1 VDHRLAL
8 RRSEKWSKYPE
19 DVLPAFVAEMD
30 FALAPAIKEALHAAI
45 DADDLGYIGR
55 FDGLLEAFVDFMARR
70 LDWTVDPEQ
79 VTLITD
85 VMVGVEEL
93 LLALTSPGDGVI
105 INPPVYPPYFVDIPH
120 ARRRVVE
127 VPLLLDGALDVDG
140 IAAAFARGARALLL
154 CNPHN
159 PTGRV
164 PTRDELTAIAA
175 AADEHGAWV
184 ISDEIHG
191 PLTFGSEEFVPWLT
205 VSSRGGAVTSAS
217 KAFNLAGL
225 KLAMIVTPSVQLPD
239 GLRDK
244 AGYLGTIAA
253 EAAFREGDEWLDETL
268 ATIAANHAR
277 LPSLLPAGVTVAVP
291 PQASFLTWLDCRAAG
306 LGDDPAAVF
315 LERGRVALE
324 TGLRFG
330 SQGAG
335 FARLNVGT
343 TPELL
348 DEAVRRVEAALTP

>member
-1 VDHRLAL
+1 VDGLLTRG
-8 RRSEKWSKYPE
+8 SEKWSKYPP

-30 FALAPAIKEALHAAI
+30 FALAPPVKEALHAAVER
-45 DADDLGYIGR
+45 DDLGYIGQI
-55 FDGLLEAFVDFMARR
+55 DGLLDAFCGFMDRR
-70 LDWTVDPEQ
+70 LDWRVDPAD

-93 LLALTSPGDGVI
+93 LLELTAPGDGVI

-127 VPLLLDGALDVDG
+127 VPLLASGALDVEG

-164 PTRDELTAIAA
+164 PTRSELLAIAA

-191 PLTFGSEEFVPWLT
+191 PLVLPGVEFVPWLT
-205 VSSRGGAVTSAS
+205 VSDRGGAVTSAS

-225 KLAMIVTPSVQLPD
+225 KLAMIVTPSARLPEE
-239 GLRDK
+239 LRDK
-244 AGYLGTIAA
+244 AGYLGLIAA
-253 EAAFREGDEWLDETL
+253 EAAFRDGDEWLDATIS
-268 ATIAANHAR
+268 TIAANHSR
-277 LPSLLPAGVTVAVP
+277 LPSLLPPGVTVGVV

-306 LGDDPAAVF
+306 LGDDPAIAF
-315 LERGRVALE
+315 LEHGRVALE
-324 TGLRFG
+324 RGVRFG
-330 SQGAG
+330 AQGAG

-343 TPELL
+343 TPALVE
-348 DEAVRRVEAALTP
+348 EAATRLAAALTR

>member
-1 VDHRLAL
+1 VDDLLSR
-8 RRSEKWSKYPE
+8 RRSEKWTKYPA

-30 FALAPAIKEALHAAI
+30 FALAPAVKAALHAAI
-45 DADDLGYIGR
+45 DNDDLGYIGQI
-55 FDGLLEAFVDFMARR
+55 DGLLEAFCGFMQRR
-70 LDWTVDPEQ
+70 LGWTVNPAE

-93 LLALTSPGDGVI
+93 LLELTAPGDGVI
-105 INPPVYPPYFVDIPH
+105 VNPPVYHPYFVDIPH

-127 VPLLLDGALDVDG
+127 VPLLASGALDVDG
-140 IAAAFARGARALLL
+140 IASAFAAGARALLL

-164 PTRDELTAIAA
+164 P
-175 AADEHGAWV
+175 
-184 ISDEIHG
+184 
-191 PLTFGSEEFVPWLT
+191 
-205 VSSRGGAVTSAS
+205 
-217 KAFNLAGL
+217 
-225 KLAMIVTPSVQLPD
+225 
-239 GLRDK
+239 
-244 AGYLGTIAA
+244 
-253 EAAFREGDEWLDETL
+253 
-268 ATIAANHAR
+268 
-277 LPSLLPAGVTVAVP
+277 SLLPPGVRVAVP

-306 LGDDPAAVF
+306 LGEDPAAAF

-324 TGLRFG
+324 SGLRFG

-348 DEAVRRVEAALTP
+348 DEAVRRLAAALTP

>member
-1 VDHRLAL
+1 
-8 RRSEKWSKYPE
+8 
-19 DVLPAFVAEMD
+19 MD
-30 FALAPAIKEALHAAI
+30 FALAEPIKTALHAAI
-45 DADDLGYIGR
+45 ERDDLGYIGR
-55 FDGLLEAFVDFMARR
+55 IDGLLESFCAFMQRR
-70 LDWTVDPEQ
+70 LGWSVDPRQ

-93 LLALTSPGDGVI
+93 LLELTEPGDGVI

-120 ARRRVVE
+120 ARRRVVS
-127 VPLLLDGALDVDG
+127 VPLLASGALDVDG
-140 IAAAFARGARALLL
+140 IADAFAAGARALLL

-164 PTRDELTAIAA
+164 PTRAELTAIAA

-191 PLTFGSEEFVPWLT
+191 PLVLPGVEFVPWLT

-225 KLAMIVTPSVQLPD
+225 KLAMIVTPSARLPE

-244 AGYLGTIAA
+244 AGYLGAIAA
-253 EAAFREGDEWLDETL
+253 EAAFREGDEWLDETI

-277 LPSLLPAGVTVAVP
+277 LPSLLPAGVSVAVP
-291 PQASFLTWLDCRAAG
+291 AQASFLTWLDCRAAG

-315 LERGRVALE
+315 LQHGRVALE

-330 SQGAG
+330 AQGAG

-343 TPELL
+343 TADLVE
-348 DEAVRRVEAALTP
+348 EAVSRVAAALTR

>member
-1 VDHRLAL
+1 
-8 RRSEKWSKYPE
+8 
-19 DVLPAFVAEMD
+19 VLPAFVAEMD
-30 FALAPAIKEALHAAI
+30 FALADPIKAALHAAI
-45 DADDLGYIGR
+45 ERDDLGYIGPI
-55 FDGLLEAFVDFMARR
+55 DGLLSEFCGFMERR
-70 LDWTVDPEQ
+70 LGWTVDPDD

-93 LLALTSPGDGVI
+93 LLELTAPGDGVI
-105 INPPVYPPYFVDIPH
+105 INPPVYPPYFTDIPH
-120 ARRRVVE
+120 SRRRIVS
-127 VPLLLDGALDVDG
+127 VPLLTDGALDVDG
-140 IAAAFARGARALLL
+140 IGAAFAAGARALLL

-191 PLTFGSEEFVPWLT
+191 PLVLPGQEFVPWLT

-225 KLAMIVTPSVQLPD
+225 KLAMIVSSSMRLAP
-239 GLRDK
+239 GLRYR

-253 EAAFREGDEWLDETL
+253 EAAFRDGDEWLDATL

-277 LPSLLPAGVTVAVP
+277 LPSLLPAGVSVAVEA
-291 PQASFLTWLDCRAAG
+291 QASFLTWLDCREAG

-315 LERGRVALE
+315 LDRGRVALVSGP
-324 TGLRFG
+324 TFG
-330 SQGAG
+330 PQGVG

-343 TPELL
+343 TPELVE
-348 DEAVRRVEAALTP
+348 EAVTRLAAALTQP

>member
-1 VDHRLAL
+1 VDDLLA
-8 RRSEKWSKYPE
+8 RGSEKWSRYPA

-30 FALAPAIKEALHAAI
+30 FALAPPIKDALHAAI
-45 DADDLGYIGR
+45 DRDDLGYIGQI
-55 FDGLLEAFVDFMARR
+55 DGLLESFCAFMDRR
-70 LDWTVDPEQ
+70 LGWVVDPGD

-93 LLALTSPGDGVI
+93 LLELTAPGDGVI

-120 ARRRVVE
+120 ARRRVVP
-127 VPLLLDGALDVDG
+127 VPLLPDGSLDVEG
-140 IAAAFARGARALLL
+140 IADAFARGARALLL

-164 PTRDELTAIAA
+164 PTRAELLAIAA

-184 ISDEIHG
+184 IPDEIHG
-191 PLTFGSEEFVPWLT
+191 PLVLPGVEFVPWLT
-205 VSSRGGAVTSAS
+205 VSDRGGAVTSAS

-225 KLAMIVTPSVQLPD
+225 KLAMIVTPSARLPE

-253 EAAFREGDEWLDETL
+253 EAAFRSGDEWLDETI
-268 ATIAANHAR
+268 ATIAANHAA
-277 LPSLLPAGVTVAVP
+277 LPSLLPSGVVVAAP
-291 PQASFLTWLDCRAAG
+291 AQASFLTWLDCRGAG
-306 LGDDPAAVF
+306 LGPDPAAVF

-330 SQGAG
+330 PQGDG

-343 TPELL
+343 TPELVE
-348 DEAVRRVEAALTP
+348 EAVRRLAAALTP

>member
-1 VDHRLAL
+1 
-8 RRSEKWSKYPE
+8 
-19 DVLPAFVAEMD
+19 
-30 FALAPAIKEALHAAI
+30 
-45 DADDLGYIGR
+45 
-55 FDGLLEAFVDFMARR
+55 MARR
-70 LDWTVDPEQ
+70 LGWSVNPDD

-93 LLALTSPGDGVI
+93 LLELTAPGDGVI
-105 INPPVYPPYFVDIPH
+105 VNPPVYPPYFVDIAH

-127 VPLLLDGALDVDG
+127 VPLLASGALDVDG
-140 IAAAFARGARALLL
+140 IADAFAGGARALLL

-175 AADEHGAWV
+175 AADAHGAWV

-191 PLTFGSEEFVPWLT
+191 PLALPGQRVRA
-205 VSSRGGAVTSAS
+205 VADGGRRAGGAVTSAS

-225 KLAMIVTPSVQLPD
+225 KLAMIVTPSARLPE

-268 ATIAANHAR
+268 GTIAANHAR
-277 LPSLLPAGVTVAVP
+277 LPSLLPPGVTVAVP

-330 SQGAG
+330 
-335 FARLNVGT
+335 
-343 TPELL
+343 
-348 DEAVRRVEAALTP
+348 RRAPASPA

>member
-1 VDHRLAL
+1 VDNLLA
-8 RRSEKWSKYPE
+8 RGSEKWSKYPP

-30 FALAPAIKEALHAAI
+30 FALAEPIKTALHAAI
-45 DADDLGYIGR
+45 ERDDLGYIGR
-55 FDGLLEAFVDFMARR
+55 IDGLLESFCGFMERR
-70 LDWTVDPEQ
+70 LGWSVDPRQ

-93 LLALTSPGDGVI
+93 LLELTEPGDGVI
-105 INPPVYPPYFVDIPH
+105 VNPPVYPPYFVDIPH
-120 ARRRVVE
+120 ARRRVVS
-127 VPLLLDGALDVDG
+127 VPLLADGALDVEG
-140 IAAAFARGARALLL
+140 IAAAFAGGARALLL

-164 PTRDELTAIAA
+164 PTRAELTAIAA

-191 PLTFGSEEFVPWLT
+191 PLVLPGVEFVPWLT

-225 KLAMIVTPSVQLPD
+225 KLAMIVTPSARLPE

-253 EAAFREGDEWLDETL
+253 EAAFREGDEWLDETI
-268 ATIAANHAR
+268 ATIAANHAL
-277 LPSLLPAGVTVAVP
+277 LPSLLPAGVSVAVP
-291 PQASFLTWLDCRAAG
+291 AQASFLTWLDCRGAG

-315 LERGRVALE
+315 LEHGRVALE

-330 SQGAG
+330 TQGAG

-343 TPELL
+343 TPDLVE
-348 DEAVRRVEAALTP
+348 EAVRRVAAALTR

>member
-1 VDHRLAL
+1 VDDLLA
-8 RRSEKWSKYPE
+8 RGSEKWSKYPA

-30 FALAPAIKEALHAAI
+30 FALAPPIKDALHAAI
-45 DADDLGYIGR
+45 DRDDLGYIGR
-55 FDGLLEAFVDFMARR
+55 TSSLLEAFCAFMDRR
-70 LDWTVDPEQ
+70 LGWSVDPGD

-93 LLALTSPGDGVI
+93 LLELTAPGDGVI

-127 VPLLLDGALDVDG
+127 VPLLASGALDVEG

-164 PTRDELTAIAA
+164 PTRAELEAIAA
-175 AADEHGAWV
+175 AADAHGAWV

-191 PLTFGSEEFVPWLT
+191 PLVLPGVEFVPWLT
-205 VSSRGGAVTSAS
+205 VSGRGGAVTSAS

-225 KLAMIVTPSVQLPD
+225 KLAMIVTPSVDLPE

-244 AGYLGTIAA
+244 AGYLGLIAA
-253 EAAFREGDEWLDETL
+253 EAAFREGDEWLDETI
-268 ATIAANHAR
+268 ATIAANHVALPAL
-277 LPSLLPAGVTVAVP
+277 LPSGVVVAVP
-291 PQASFLTWLDCRAAG
+291 PQASFLTWLDCRGAG
-306 LGDDPAAVF
+306 LGSDPAAAF
-315 LERGRVALE
+315 LEHGRVALE

-330 SQGAG
+330 AQGAG

-343 TPELL
+343 TPDLVE
-348 DEAVRRVEAALTP
+348 EAVRRVAAALTR

>member
-1 VDHRLAL
+1 VDDLLA
-8 RRSEKWSKYPE
+8 RGSEKWTKYPP

-30 FALAPAIKEALHAAI
+30 FALAEPIKVALHAAI
-45 DADDLGYIGR
+45 ERDDLGYIGR
-55 FDGLLEAFVDFMARR
+55 IDGLLDAFCGFMERR
-70 LDWTVDPEQ
+70 LGWRVDPDQ
-79 VTLITD
+79 LTLITD

-105 INPPVYPPYFVDIPH
+105 INPPVYPPYFADVPH
-120 ARRRVVE
+120 ARRRVVS
-127 VPLLLDGALDVDG
+127 VPLLADGALDVDG

-164 PTRDELTAIAA
+164 PTRAELTAIAA

-191 PLTFGSEEFVPWLT
+191 PLVLPGQEFVPWLT

-225 KLAMIVTPSVQLPD
+225 KLAMIVTPSARLPE
-239 GLRDK
+239 GLRDR

-253 EAAFREGDEWLDETL
+253 EAAFREGDEWLDDTI
-268 ATIAANHAR
+268 ATIAANHAS
-277 LPSLLPAGVTVAVP
+277 LPSLLPSGIVVAAP
-291 PQASFLTWLDCRAAG
+291 AQASFLTWLDCRATG

-330 SQGAG
+330 AQGAG

-343 TPELL
+343 TPDLVE
-348 DEAVRRVEAALTP
+348 EAVRRLAAALTS

>member
-1 VDHRLAL
+1 VDHRLA
-8 RRSEKWSKYPE
+8 RRSEKWSRYPE

-30 FALAPAIKEALHAAI
+30 FALADPVKAALHAAI
-45 DADDLGYIGR
+45 DDDDLGYIGR
-55 FDGLLEAFVDFMARR
+55 IDGLLDAFTGFMARR
-70 LDWTVDPEQ
+70 LGWSVNPDD

-93 LLALTSPGDGVI
+93 LLELTAPGDGVI
-105 INPPVYPPYFVDIPH
+105 INPPVYPPYFTDVAH

-127 VPLLLDGALDVDG
+127 VPLLASGALDVDG
-140 IAAAFARGARALLL
+140 IADAFARGARALLL

-175 AADEHGAWV
+175 AADAHGAWV

-191 PLTFGSEEFVPWLT
+191 PLLLPGQTFVPWLT

-225 KLAMIVTPSVQLPD
+225 KLAMIVTSSVRLSA

-253 EAAFREGDEWLDETL
+253 EAAFRDGDEWLDETL
-268 ATIAANHAR
+268 ETIAANHAR
-277 LPSLLPAGVTVAVP
+277 LPSLLPPGVTVALP

-315 LERGRVALE
+315 LQRGRVALE

-330 SQGAG
+330 VQGAG

-343 TPELL
+343 TPELFE
-348 DEAVRRVEAALTP
+348 EAVRRLEAALTP

>member
-1 VDHRLAL
+1 VDHRLA
-8 RRSEKWSKYPE
+8 RRSEKWSRYPE

-30 FALAPAIKEALHAAI
+30 FPLADPIKSALHAAI
-45 DADDLGYIGR
+45 DDDDLGYIGR
-55 FDGLLEAFVDFMARR
+55 IDDLLEAFAGFMDRR
-70 LDWTVDPEQ
+70 LGWSVDPAD

-93 LLALTSPGDGVI
+93 LLELTEPGDGVI
-105 INPPVYPPYFVDIPH
+105 VNPPVYPPYFVDIPH

-127 VPLLLDGALDVDG
+127 VPLLASGALDVDG

-164 PTRDELTAIAA
+164 PTREELTAIAA
-175 AADEHGAWV
+175 AADAHGAWV
-184 ISDEIHG
+184 VSDEIHG
-191 PLTFGSEEFVPWLT
+191 PLVLPGQEFVPWQT
-205 VSSRGGAVTSAS
+205 VSPRGGVVTSAS

-225 KLAMIVTPSVQLPD
+225 KLAMIVTSSVSLPES
-239 GLRDK
+239 LRDK

-253 EAAFREGDEWLDETL
+253 EAAFREGDEWLDQTIE
-268 ATIAANHAR
+268 TIAANHAR
-277 LPSLLPAGVTVAVP
+277 LPSMLPPGVTVALP
-291 PQASFLTWLDCRAAG
+291 AQASFLTWLDCRAAG
-306 LGDDPAAVF
+306 VGDDPAAVF

-330 SQGAG
+330 AGGAG

-348 DEAVRRVEAALTP
+348 DEAVRRLEAALTP